1 MKKDKSKL
9 EMGENIL
16 SFLLGRPG
24 LKKGLSTLKKI
35 RGNQILTWLK
45 VEEKQRW

>member
-16 SFLLGRPG
+16 NFLAWKRDFQR
-24 LKKGLSTLKKI
+24 LKV
-35 RGNQILTWLK
+35 RGNKILT
-45 VEEKQRW
+45 